1 MKWHKV
7 APDDLPKEDE
17 FDYNKALTWFLGN
30 FFYEGNSDDDW
41 LFLTYRPLEI
51 EWHELNT
58 QDFNEAKKKA
68 VEYIQHTMQTLCN
81 KVEVDKNKLIQ
92 AIVEP
97 DTFSRY

>member
-1 MKWHKV
+1 MNWVINKLNVTESSIFTLSNTDIKIHKI
-7 APDDLPKEDE
+7 AG
-17 FDYNKALTWFLGN
+17 Y
-30 FFYEGNSDDDW
+30 DDW

>member
-1 MKWHKV
+1 MNWVINKPNVTESSIFTLSNTDIKIHKI
-7 APDDLPKEDE
+7 A
-17 FDYNKALTWFLGN
+17 GC
-30 FFYEGNSDDDW
+30 DDW

-68 VEYIQHTMQTLCN
+68 IEYIRYTMQTLCN